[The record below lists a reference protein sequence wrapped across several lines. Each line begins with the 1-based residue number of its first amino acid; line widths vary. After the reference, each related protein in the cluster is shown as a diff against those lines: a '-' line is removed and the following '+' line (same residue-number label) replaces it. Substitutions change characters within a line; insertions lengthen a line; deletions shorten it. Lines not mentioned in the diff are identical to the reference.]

1 MFELIQWILY
11 YAAGTLWVVQQ
22 VTLPVLDALGL
33 FEQAELVQVVTQRML
48 HGHPGRPDLVRDLM
62 LYIMDEMSQ
71 IGTPSGMLP

>member
-22 VTLPVLDALGL
+22 VTLPVLDAMGL
-33 FEQAELVQVVTQRML
+33 ADTAELVQSVTQRML

>member
-22 VTLPVLDALGL
+22 VTLPVLDAMGL

>member
-22 VTLPVLDALGL
+22 VTLPVLDAVGL
-33 FEQAELVQVVTQRML
+33 ADTADLVQIVTQRML
-48 HGHPGRPDLVRDLM
+48 HGHPNRPDLVRDLM